1 MGLIVSRE
9 AFATLRETLHPSA
22 RVVFTNGCF
31 DLLHV
36 GHLNLLNFARSL
48 GDTLVV
54 GLNSDASVKRYK
66 GPDRPVVPQEERAE
80 ILVALAPVDF
90 VIIFDED
97 DPRETI
103 KSVQPRFHV
112 KGADYAGQRLIEA
125 DEVEAHGGE
134 VVLAP
139 LVDNRSTTRLIQG
152 LRGTQGTTEH
162 GGASGACR

>member
-1 MGLIVSRE
+1 MGLVVTRE
-9 AFATLRETLHPSA
+9 AFAAFRDTLSPSA

-36 GHLNLLNFARSL
+36 GHINLLNFARSL

-54 GLNSDASVKRYK
+54 GLNSDASVKRFK
-66 GPDRPVVPQEERAE
+66 GKDRPVVKQQERAE
-80 ILVALAPVDF
+80 ILAALTPVDF

-103 KSVQPRFHV
+103 AAVKPRYHI
-112 KGADYAGQRLIEA
+112 KGQDYCGKRLIEA

-134 VVLAP
+134 IVLAP
-139 LVDNRSTTRLIQG
+139 WVDNRSTTRLIQG
-152 LRGTQGTTEH
+152 LRGPAADTDSSCG
-162 GGASGACR
+162 S

>member
-9 AFATLRETLHPSA
+9 AFAAFRDTLRPTA

-36 GHLNLLNFARSL
+36 GHMSLLNFARSL

-54 GLNSDASVKRYK
+54 GLNSDASVKRFK
-66 GPDRPVVPQEERAE
+66 GPDRPIVSQDERAE
-80 ILVALAPVDF
+80 VLAALPPVDF

-103 KSVQPRFHV
+103 KAVKPRYHV
-112 KGADYAGQRLIEA
+112 KGADYAGRRLIEA

-134 VVLAP
+134 VVLAQ

-152 LRGTQGTTEH
+152 LRNGNDTARGDEPP
-162 GGASGACR
+162 A

>member
-1 MGLIVSRE
+1 MGLVVTRE
-9 AFATLRETLHPSA
+9 AFAALRDTLDDSV

-36 GHLNLLNFARSL
+36 GHINLLNFARSL

-66 GPDRPVVPQEERAE
+66 GPDRPVVRQAERAE
-80 ILVALAPVDF
+80 ILAALAPVDF

-103 KSVQPRFHV
+103 KAVRPRYHV
-112 KGADYAGQRLIEA
+112 KGADYAGARLMEA
-125 DEVEAHGGE
+125 DVVEAHGGE
-134 VVLAP
+134 VVFAP
-139 LVDNRSTTRLIQG
+139 WIDNRSTTRLIQG
-152 LRGTQGTTEH
+152 LKSTEDC
-162 GGASGACR
+162 GQQ

>member
-9 AFATLRETLHPSA
+9 AFAAFRDTLSPTA

-36 GHLNLLNFARSL
+36 GHMHLLNFARSL

-66 GPDRPVVPQEERAE
+66 GPDRPVVRQEERAE
-80 ILVALAPVDF
+80 ILAALAPVDF

-103 KSVQPRFHV
+103 KAVKPRYHV
-112 KGADYAGQRLIEA
+112 KGEDYAGRRLIEA

-134 VVLAP
+134 VVLAS

-152 LRGTQGTTEH
+152 LRSTTDD
-162 GGASGACR
+162 SGAAQ